1 MVVLAGTFL
10 MSALSYLTRVALPG
24 ALLVLMTL
32 PASAQGFKW
41 WQDEDFR
48 RELVLTPEQST
59 RLEEIFQKS
68 LPTLR
73 ARVEAMD
80 KAQKDFDRLVEKAD
94 DGAVLQ
100 QVNVVENYRAE
111 LNKARVT
118 MLLRMRRSL
127 TADQWAKFTALQ
139 HSRQKERER
148 NRNQRSGTTSRNRQ

>member
-1 MVVLAGTFL
+1 MAVNAFSSWVVLAGTSL
-10 MSALSYLTRVALPG
+10 MTAVTLFARVALMG
-24 ALLVLMTL
+24 ALLCLTAL

-48 RELVLTPEQST
+48 RELVLTVEQST

-73 ARVEAMD
+73 TRVDTLD
-80 KAQKDFDRLVEKAD
+80 KAQKEFDRLVEKAD

-100 QVNVVENYRAE
+100 QVNVVENCRAE

-127 TADQWAKFTALQ
+127 TADQW
-139 HSRQKERER
+139 
-148 NRNQRSGTTSRNRQ
+148 